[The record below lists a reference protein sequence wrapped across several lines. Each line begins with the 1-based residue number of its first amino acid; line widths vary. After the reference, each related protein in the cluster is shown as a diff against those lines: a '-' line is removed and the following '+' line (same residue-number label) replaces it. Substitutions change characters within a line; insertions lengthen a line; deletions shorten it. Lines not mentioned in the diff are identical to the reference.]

1 MKVCESEAL
10 KFIYKNV
17 PGTGKRVVTLIM
29 TVGIGF
35 TAKITTLQSRRKQ
48 TGDGGSAKTNEVRA
62 FTKINLFSWYS
73 FFKFLYK
80 ESWFDSKS

>member
-35 TAKITTLQSRRKQ
+35 TAKITTL
-48 TGDGGSAKTNEVRA
+48 
-62 FTKINLFSWYS
+62 
-73 FFKFLYK
+73 
-80 ESWFDSKS
+80 